1 MRMGHAWLAALAT
14 SVLLSASLCAQEP
27 PPAPSPAPA
36 PEPAPQKPAPVSP
49 SKAALAET
57 QVEWVASFPEALRL
71 SRESKKPIL
80 VAFNMDQ
87 EIANDQMVK
96 DVYRDRKFVEKS
108 RKFVC
113 VIASIGKHDEVATD
127 AGGSECSRFGKVACA
142 EHRDC
147 EIRAREALLGGV
159 DVIAPQH
166 LVTLGDGR
174 ILARRAWQMSLEEM
188 NAWLDRA
195 LRVANGPAELSP
207 ADAKAERAR
216 IAAIFEVCERAR
228 TWKKAENVQQVFDL
242 DDEVARESLAS
253 YVMKG
258 KDDDTRVAIIEKL
271 GVSGE
276 YTSLEV
282 LRKASHDGHA
292 YVALAAIEAMGKTR
306 LPDVKEDLKKA
317 LTSFTAG
324 NDYGRVLRAY
334 AACAGDD
341 KSVRELVLKKAK
353 GSDQNVR
360 VHAIVALARMGD
372 SPEIDDFLKKALSD
386 NITNARACAAW
397 AVGIG
402 HHQECRKELER
413 LAATEAVV
421 DLKELALA
429 ALAHL
434 DHPPGKKECCK
445 LEGMIHTFVTLGD
458 TRR

>member
-1 MRMGHAWLAALAT
+1 MSHARLAALAT
-14 SVLLSASLCAQEP
+14 SVFLSASLAVGQDAPPAPQQP
-27 PPAPSPAPA
+27 PPAPPPAA
-36 PEPAPQKPAPVSP
+36 PKAPVSP
-49 SKAALAET
+49 AKQALAET

-108 RKFVC
+108 RKFIC

-127 AGGSECSRFGKVACA
+127 AGGSECSRFGKIGCA
-142 EHRDC
+142 DHKDC
-147 EIRAREALLGGV
+147 EIRAREALLGGT

-166 LVTLGDGR
+166 VVAASDGR
-174 ILARRAWQMSLEEM
+174 VLARRAWQMTLDEM
-188 NAWLDRA
+188 LGWMDRA
-195 LRVANGPAELSP
+195 LRAANGPVEVAP

-216 IAAIFEVCERAR
+216 IASIFEVCEKAR
-228 TWKKAENVQQVFDL
+228 TWKKAENVQQIFEL
-242 DDEVARESLAS
+242 DDDIARDALAT
-253 YVMKG
+253 YVVKG

-271 GVSGE
+271 GVSGD

-282 LRKASHDGHA
+282 LRKAAHDGHA
-292 YVALAAIEAMGKTR
+292 YVALAAIEAMGKTQ

-334 AACAGDD
+334 AACAKDD

-353 GSDQNVR
+353 GNDQNIR

-372 SPEIDDFLKKALSD
+372 APEIDEFLKKALSD

-402 HHQECRKELER
+402 HHQECRKELEK
-413 LAATEAVV
+413 LANTESVV

>member
-1 MRMGHAWLAALAT
+1 MSMRHARLAALAIG
-14 SVLLSASLCAQEP
+14 VCAFASLAQAQDP
-27 PPAPSPAPA
+27 PPAPAPG
-36 PEPAPQKPAPVSP
+36 PQKPAPVSP
-49 SKAALAET
+49 AKAALAET
-57 QVEWVASFPEALRL
+57 QVEWTASFPEALRL
-71 SRESKKPIL
+71 ARETKKPIL

-113 VIASIGKHDEVATD
+113 VIASIGKHDEIPTD
-127 AGGSECSRFGKVACA
+127 AGGTECTRFGKIGCA
-142 EHRDC
+142 EHKEC
-147 EIRAREALLGGV
+147 EIRSREALLGGI

-166 LVTLGDGR
+166 LVSASDGR
-174 ILARRAWQMSLEEM
+174 ILARRAWQMSLDEILGWM
-188 NAWLDRA
+188 DRA
-195 LRVANGPAELSP
+195 LRNANGPVELSP

-228 TWKKAENVQQVFDL
+228 TWKKAEQVQQVFDL
-242 DDEVARESLAS
+242 DDDVAREAIATYAL
-253 YVMKG
+253 KG
-258 KDDDTRVAIIEKL
+258 KDDETRVAVIEKL
-271 GVSGE
+271 GVSGD
-276 YTSLEV
+276 YTSLEI
-282 LRKASHDGHA
+282 LRKAAKDGHP
-292 YVALAAIEAMGKTR
+292 YVALAAIEAMGKTQ

-317 LTSFTAG
+317 LTSFSAG

-334 AACAGDD
+334 ALCAKGD

-360 VHAIVALARMGD
+360 VHAIVALAKMD
-372 SPEIDDFLKKALSD
+372 DAPEIGEFLKKAISD

-397 AVGIG
+397 SAGMG
-402 HHQECRKELER
+402 RHQECRKELEK
-413 LAATEAVV
+413 LASTESVV

-434 DHPPGKKECCK
+434 DHPPGKKECCR
-445 LEGMIHTFVTLGD
+445 LEGMIHSFVTLGD